1 MSRNPNAEM
10 QVMFFCSKKSAEEYL
25 GIYLTLG
32 APACEVQRVLPGFG
46 GEGDVL
52 LGARE
57 ENPGEG
63 LQEKSPQVPSRQG
76 SYIQC
81 ILRLFYESSWVDLSG
96 HLYLKYRILILI
108 SGR

>member
-10 QVMFFCSKKSAEEYL
+10 QVIFFCSKKSAEEYL
-25 GIYLTLG
+25 GIYLKLG
-32 APACEVQRVLPGFG
+32 APACEVQRVLPGVR

-76 SYIQC
+76 SYSVHSLF
-81 ILRLFYESSWVDLSG
+81 IL
-96 HLYLKYRILILI
+96 
-108 SGR
+108 